1 MKNIIKT
8 AVFAA
13 LFILITV
20 FSGSSVFAS
29 DDPDIKYTDN
39 CCVMNADYGDVLYE
53 KNSEEAVYPAGS
65 CKMMTA
71 LIALEHYGDDLSGTI
86 TVSSEA
92 LGSQIGS
99 GIGIL
104 PGDTV
109 TVKDMLAAMIIG
121 NYNDAAMILAFD
133 ISGSADSF
141 VLEMNNK
148 AKELGM
154 NNTNYR
160 NPSGI
165 DESGAVTTSYDICL
179 LAKELCSNKVYTSFT
194 EASSYLLES
203 VGNFTVYNKN
213 YFISSYYNLNYVR
226 DSVFGL
232 NASATENAGSC
243 VCVADK
249 TQNGFT
255 NIVCVMGA
263 RTPEELPYKGC
274 NTTYDDCAT
283 LLKWASDSFELFTV
297 VDTADMICEVPVQL
311 SEGLDH
317 VILLP
322 KTNITVMLPRD
333 VKLDEEIS
341 FEWELE
347 KKELRAP
354 VKEGEHVGK
363 LKVFSKSKGYLGE
376 VDLVSKSNVDRSTW
390 LFFLDCVKNFLKN
403 PLIVIIFSLALIFLI
418 AIIII
423 ISVYIKKNNRRVRY
437 RESGRE
443 RDKNRK

>member
-141 VLEMNNK
+141 VSEMNNK

-165 DESGAVTTSYDICL
+165 DESGAVTTSYDI
-179 LAKELCSNKVYTSFT
+179 
-194 EASSYLLES
+194 
-203 VGNFTVYNKN
+203 
-213 YFISSYYNLNYVR
+213 
-226 DSVFGL
+226 
-232 NASATENAGSC
+232 
-243 VCVADK
+243 
-249 TQNGFT
+249 
-255 NIVCVMGA
+255 
-263 RTPEELPYKGC
+263 
-274 NTTYDDCAT
+274 
-283 LLKWASDSFELFTV
+283 
-297 VDTADMICEVPVQL
+297 
-311 SEGLDH
+311 
-317 VILLP
+317 
-322 KTNITVMLPRD
+322 
-333 VKLDEEIS
+333 
-341 FEWELE
+341 
-347 KKELRAP
+347 
-354 VKEGEHVGK
+354 
-363 LKVFSKSKGYLGE
+363 
-376 VDLVSKSNVDRSTW
+376 
-390 LFFLDCVKNFLKN
+390 
-403 PLIVIIFSLALIFLI
+403 
-418 AIIII
+418 
-423 ISVYIKKNNRRVRY
+423 
-437 RESGRE
+437 
-443 RDKNRK
+443 